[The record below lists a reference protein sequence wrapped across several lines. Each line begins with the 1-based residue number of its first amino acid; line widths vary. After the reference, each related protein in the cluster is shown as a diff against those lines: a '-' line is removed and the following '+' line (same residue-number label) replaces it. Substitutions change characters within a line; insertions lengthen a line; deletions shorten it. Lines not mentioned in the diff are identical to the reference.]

1 MSGAIPPL
9 PQYTFIAWCSVKK
22 KHRDLWLVM
31 LELEIDTFSISYTV
45 FIKKYGNYNE
55 NLHF

>member
-1 MSGAIPPL
+1 
-9 PQYTFIAWCSVKK
+9 
-22 KHRDLWLVM
+22 M